1 MIKKAI
7 FHSEGKVK
15 KSFWIQC
22 AFSEMGTT
30 PQIGKDADENKT
42 FWRKPFIKNNKV
54 NGVFLKQKVNR
65 MYCNKKGSAK

>member
-22 AFSEMGTT
+22 AFSEMGAT

-54 NGVFLKQKVNR
+54 NGKCFFK
-65 MYCNKKGSAK
+65 AKTQQSVLQ